1 MSVKKDETKSEFKS
15 TTTTTTTTIPQADVL
30 PMVMRHCRQTG

>member
-15 TTTTTTTTIPQADVL
+15 TTTTTTTIPQADVL
-30 PMVMRHCRQTG
+30 PMVMRHYRQTG